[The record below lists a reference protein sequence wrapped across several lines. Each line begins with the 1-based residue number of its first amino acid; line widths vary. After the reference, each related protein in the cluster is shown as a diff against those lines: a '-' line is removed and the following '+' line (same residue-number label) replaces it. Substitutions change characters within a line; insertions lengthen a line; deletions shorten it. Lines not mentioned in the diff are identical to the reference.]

1 MIPPCCFLKIEL
13 APLFH
18 HREGDHASA
27 DLTEQRTLILEL
39 FGGGSGGCQCGKPV
53 GVDEHVPEQIFE
65 PFLRKPGEHRIPT
78 HPSGQTAERPVLGGW
93 RETLPTLRHQQPKE
107 IRL

>member
-27 DLTEQRTLILEL
+27 DLTEQRTLVFEL
-39 FGGGSGGCQCGKPV
+39 FGGGSGGCQC
-53 GVDEHVPEQIFE
+53 
-65 PFLRKPGEHRIPT
+65 GEHRIPT
-78 HPSGQTAERPVLGGW
+78 HPSGQTAERPVLGRR

-107 IRL
+107 VGL